1 MNYINK
7 TSLKNVFTF
16 LSLPY
21 YVVQNETNQECLL
34 NGPNMTKRNNH
45 TQNQPI
51 SYLSFVFWSVFF
63 LLREQSESL
72 PFKLFVFLACSKPI
86 SIIDHQMST
95 CLVTMETVPWGL
107 GEMWPQGQDELSGL
121 HCNAWLS
128 VLTDCMTTDSMDA
141 RHTCIKTQRFSFFI
155 RNSLRIFWLLG
166 AHCLPVLFF
175 IINYQ
180 FLFSMMFFQAKH
192 DVLVQVKTL

>member
-1 MNYINK
+1 MY
-7 TSLKNVFTF
+7 SPFS
-16 LSLPY
+16 LSLTY
-21 YVVQNETNQECLL
+21 YGVHNETNEECLL

-128 VLTDCMTTDSMDA
+128 ELTDCMTTDSDG
-141 RHTCIKTQRFSFFI
+141 CKTYMYKDSTFFLFYKELTEDLLFIRSTLSPCSFF
-155 RNSLRIFWLLG
+155 L
-166 AHCLPVLFF
+166 
-175 IINYQ
+175 
-180 FLFSMMFFQAKH
+180 
-192 DVLVQVKTL
+192 